1 MLLTSL
7 LLATAVTAQPVAAPA
22 DYNQQQN
29 WLCRPGRNDFCGAN
43 LDATVIAP
51 NGKTRIERFKRA
63 RSPAVDCFYVY
74 PTVST
79 DPGANSDLV
88 AGEDERRVVASQFAR
103 FGSVCRTFAP
113 LYRQVT
119 LTALRSAM
127 AGRPMEAD
135 RALGYRDVL
144 AAFRHYIQN
153 DNRGRPFVL
162 IGHSQGARMLQEL
175 VKSEIDGKPLQG
187 RMLSAMLIGF
197 NLEVPKERDVGGAF
211 ESVPLCRSPQQTG
224 CVVSYVSFR
233 QDVPPPENS
242 RFGRSEDQG
251 RQIACTNPAA
261 LAGGGQAPLDAY
273 LGTGGAGFSAAA
285 PPPWIRGGAK
295 TGTPFVKVPGL
306 LSGRCAANRSGSY
319 LEVTVNGNPADPRT
333 DAIVGDVIAGGA
345 VLKEWGLHLIDVSIA
360 QGDLIGLVR
369 SQAAAAEKRRQR

>member
-7 LLATAVTAQPVAAPA
+7 LLAAAATAQPAAAPA
-22 DYNQQQN
+22 DYNDPQN
-29 WLCRPGRNDFCGAN
+29 WLCRPGRDDFCATD
-43 LDATVIAP
+43 LDATIIAP
-51 NGKTRIERFKRA
+51 SGKTRIERFKRA
-63 RSPAVDCFYVY
+63 RSPSVDCFYVY

-103 FGSVCRTFAP
+103 FGSVCNTFAP
-113 LYRQVT
+113 LYRQGT

-127 AGRPMEAD
+127 AGRPMEVD

-144 AAFRHYIQN
+144 AAFRHYIRN

-175 VKSEIDGKPLQG
+175 MQSEIDGKPLQG

-197 NLEVPKERDVGGAF
+197 NLQVPPGRDIGGAF
-211 ESVPLCRSPQQTG
+211 KSVPLCRLSRQTG

-242 RFGRSEDQG
+242 RFGRSEDPGQ
-251 RQIACTNPAA
+251 RIACTNPAA
-261 LAGGGQAPLDAY
+261 LAGGEKAPLDAY
-273 LGTGGAGFSAAA
+273 LATGGAGFSAVA

-295 TGTPFVKVPGL
+295 IKTPFVKVPGL
-306 LSGRCAANRSGSY
+306 LSGRCVANRSGSY
-319 LEVTVNGNPADPRT
+319 LEVTVNGTPADSRT

-360 QGDLIGLVR
+360 QGDLINLVR
-369 SQAAAAEKRRQR
+369 SQAEAAKRGLRR